1 MKAFKR
7 KAKPPV
13 KNSGL
18 KQILQKA
25 LRKKRFKQLVILSFF
40 LLLLLFLGTGSR
52 GTFNLWQISREV
64 NTLKEDIKT
73 LEEEKKELEEI
84 KDKIEN
90 DSTYLEKIARE
101 KYKMKK
107 KGEKVYE
114 IIEE

>member
-1 MKAFKR
+1 MRAFKR
-7 KAKPPV
+7 KAKPPE
-13 KNSGL
+13 KKSGL

-25 LRKKRFKQLVILSFF
+25 SRKKRFKQLIVFSIF
-40 LLLLLFLGTGSR
+40 LLLLVVFGTGSR
-52 GTFNLWQISREV
+52 GTLNLWQITRDV
-64 NTLKEDIKT
+64 DTLKEDIKN
-73 LEEEKKELEEI
+73 LEDEKKNLEEI

>member
-1 MKAFKR
+1 M
-7 KAKPPV
+7 
-13 KNSGL
+13 
-18 KQILQKA
+18 
-25 LRKKRFKQLVILSFF
+25 
-40 LLLLLFLGTGSR
+40 
-52 GTFNLWQISREV
+52 WQITRDV
-64 NTLKEDIKT
+64 DTLKEDIKN
-73 LEEEKKELEEI
+73 LEDEKKNLEEI

>member
-1 MKAFKR
+1 M
-7 KAKPPV
+7 
-13 KNSGL
+13 L
-18 KQILQKA
+18 
-25 LRKKRFKQLVILSFF
+25 LVFLS
-40 LLLLLFLGTGSR
+40 TGSR
-52 GTFNLWQISREV
+52 GTIKLWQISSEV
-64 NTLKEDIKT
+64 NTLKTDIQE
-73 LEEEKKELEEI
+73 LEEEKKRLQEI